1 MPNTII
7 GERRVGDISLT
18 SSGGIPKIEETY
30 VFLVQAESKNTSRF
44 EVIRTA
50 GLPIVN
56 VTPSS
61 YGLTVCRSKSAKR
74 DPEKATLWEVTC
86 GFSSEV
92 EENQDSQD
100 PETPPT
106 EWVPIYETKFERV
119 QMVVTRDYA
128 GDAIANSAG
137 QPFPNGMT
145 ITRKLPQWEFYQFEP
160 ASVSDETV
168 IARSETTNSGTFKG
182 RAAKTLLC
190 VVLSSQI
197 GFYYG
202 TRLRFTRYSLT
213 YDVLKWTHKRLDVGT
228 VYLSGSDHLPYLD
241 DSGNIMEGGLNG
253 SGAKV
258 TVGDPPSILEFD
270 MYNAVNFSTFLR
282 I

>member
-1 MPNTII
+1 MANTIL
-7 GERRVGDISLT
+7 GETRPAQISIR
-18 SSGGIPKIEETY
+18 SNGGIPLLDETY
-30 VFLVQAESKNTSRF
+30 HFLVRAESKNTSRLL
-44 EVIRTA
+44 VVTTP
-50 GLPIVN
+50 GLPVVG
-56 VTPSS
+56 VTVSS
-61 YGLTVCRSKSAKR
+61 FGFSVCKSKVAVR
-74 DPEKATLWEVTC
+74 RENQADLWDVTC
-86 GFSSEV
+86 EFSSEV
-92 EENQDSQD
+92 DEKQSNQDPSSD
-100 PETPPT
+100 PST
-106 EWVPIYETKFERV
+106 WVPIYETKFERV

-128 GDAIANSAG
+128 GTAIANSAG

-168 IARSETTNSGTFKG
+168 IARSETTNSGAFKG
-182 RAAKTLLC
+182 RPARTLLC
-190 VVLSSQI
+190 VVLSSQL

-241 DSGNIMEGGLNG
+241 DSGNVMEGGLNG

-270 MYNAVNFSTFLR
+270 MYNAIDFSTFLR
-282 I
+282 V